1 MEKNQ
6 YIYALLDILDI
17 YETARVFADYD
28 LATSDYVCGRLMED
42 FYDERLDLV
51 GIDMMIKQNVLEGES
66 HYVESMGLAFKRCRL
81 NCLFGED
88 ILSEGEP
95 LFDDPDFEVKK
106 GAKIYEAAILRPM
119 GGYSYALGTMG
130 YFTRRVDSPEFR
142 ERKYEWKEWI
152 LE

>member
-6 YIYALLDILDI
+6 YIYALLDT
-17 YETARVFADYD
+17 YETERVFADYD
-28 LATSDYVCGRLMED
+28 LATSDYVRGRFYKVMED

-51 GIDMMIKQNVLEGES
+51 GIDMMIKQNVIEGES

-88 ILSEGEP
+88 ILSEGEL

-106 GAKIYEAAILRPM
+106 GAKLYEAAIRITM
-119 GGYSYALGTMG
+119 GCDNSYALETMG
-130 YFTRRVDSPEFR
+130 YFTRCVDSPEFR
-142 ERKYEWKEWI
+142 EYEWKEWI